1 MARAEAVWNAVVP
14 DRWRCAPYGWRSP
27 ADMKSIFQA
36 DTAADTG
43 TNGRYWCRS
52 ERSKEGKQDDGTGL
66 PGRNAASDS
75 DSDSD

>member
-1 MARAEAVWNAVVP
+1 
-14 DRWRCAPYGWRSP
+14 
-27 ADMKSIFQA
+27 MKSIFQA

-66 PGRNAASDS
+66 PGRNAAKERKEVTDGGF
-75 DSDSD
+75 